1 MDVSLQVARFLYR
14 LRYKILFPSIFVA
27 LVVAYFTQFL
37 PNQYTVVASV
47 FTGIASNK
55 GLDNNTRSDYLTL
68 SNTFDNIINYTKSK
82 GSLEQISTKLIA
94 QSLMHGS
101 IINNNKYISAKNYI
115 YLLETTP
122 KEVLD
127 LVNKNSLDTT
137 LNNIKK
143 YKQSSIDNFF
153 YQIYNSTNAHY
164 GYEALKSINIHRV
177 NTSDLIDLSFTADDP
192 GMASNTVILITDEL
206 IKSHHTFKYKSSNEV
221 VKYYEEQLRR
231 YKSQLNTLEDELQ
244 NYNVKYKIINYTDQT
259 KELSVTMSE
268 FEVRYEQVLM
278 EYTRSLNLIK
288 VLEAQL
294 IVRNQLYS
302 TNGEFLQA
310 LDKISSISGKISESE
325 MFNKSDDLEDLTEEL
340 EQRQKLADA
349 EMSLKD
355 ISNRMRQAQY
365 SKEGVVVEDII
376 TQWLN
381 ETINFVKAKADLAVL
396 GKRRKYYEDQL
407 IYYSPVGTQLSR
419 MEREISVIEQS
430 YLNTLH
436 HLGLARQ
443 RNNSIKLES
452 SSPEI
457 ITPATYPVSSNGSK
471 RHVFVFVAFMA
482 TLILIAS
489 LEIIIEVMDRTL
501 RDPLRAKKLTSLEV
515 IGAFLGPKQFRYRGY
530 TRDNN
535 RISARVICN
544 KLNHFLSSEQVV
556 YVNVL
561 SIECNEGKNFATQ
574 YLKNEWEAQGLVV
587 EVLKYDEDYACDV
600 NYLRAQSLDFFVHK
614 PADVVFIKYPPFS
627 KQSIP
632 PVFLRESSINI
643 LVANASRGWRASD
656 NEYVKCLHKDMGN
669 KILLIL
675 NNTNRDY
682 LEDLIGEL
690 SIHKR
695 NNSFADKLKHLAFTS
710 DVNALK

>member
-55 GLDNNTRSDYLTL
+55 GLDDNARSDYLTL
-68 SNTFDNIINYTKSK
+68 ANTFDNIINYTKSK
-82 GSLEQISTKLIA
+82 GSLEQISLKLLA
-94 QSLMHGS
+94 QSLMYGS
-101 IINNNKYISAKNYI
+101 VINNKYISAKNYI

-127 LVNKNSLDTT
+127 LVDKSSLDTT
-137 LNNIKK
+137 LINFNK
-143 YKQSSIDNFF
+143 YKQSTIDNFF
-153 YQIYNSTNAHY
+153 YQIYNSTNSHY
-164 GYEALKSINIHRV
+164 SYGALKAISIHRV
-177 NTSDLIDLSFTADDP
+177 NTSDLIDLSFTSDDP
-192 GMASNTVILITDEL
+192 GMTCNTVTLITNEL
-206 IKSHHTFKYKSSNEV
+206 IKSHHTFRYKSSNEV
-221 VKYYEEQLRR
+221 VKYYEEQLRM
-231 YKSQLNTLEDELQ
+231 YKSQLNALEDELQ
-244 NYNVKYKIINYTDQT
+244 NYNVRYKIINYTDQT

-278 EYTRSLNLIK
+278 EYTRSLNLIE

-294 IVRNQLYS
+294 IVRNQLYN

-325 MFNKSDDLEDLTEEL
+325 MFNKNDGSNDINEEIK
-340 EQRQKLADA
+340 QRQKLADA
-349 EMSLKD
+349 EMSIRD
-355 ISNRMRQAQY
+355 ISNRMRETQY

-381 ETINFVKAKADLAVL
+381 ETINFVKAKADLDVL
-396 GKRRKYYEDQL
+396 GKRRKYYEERL

-419 MEREISVIEQS
+419 MDREINVIEQS

-443 RNNSIKLES
+443 RNNSIKLDS

-457 ITPATYPVSSNGSK
+457 ITPATFPVRSNGQK
-471 RHVFVFVAFMA
+471 RHLFVLVSFMA
-482 TLILIAS
+482 TLMLILC
-489 LEIIIEVMDRTL
+489 LEIVIEVMDRTL
-501 RDPLRAKKLTSLEV
+501 RDPLRANKLTSLEV
-515 IGAFLGPKQFRYRGY
+515 VGAFLGPKQFRYRGY

-535 RISARVICN
+535 RISARAICN
-544 KLNHFLSSEQVV
+544 KLNHFLCSKKVV

-561 SIECNEGKNFATQ
+561 SIESHEGKTFVTQ
-574 YLKNEWEAQGLVV
+574 YLKNEWEEQGLVV
-587 EVLKYDEDYACDV
+587 DVLKYDEDYLCDV
-600 NYLRAQSLDFFVHK
+600 KYLRAQSLDFFTHK

-627 KQSIP
+627 QQSIP
-632 PVFLRESSINI
+632 PVFLHEASVNI

-656 NEYVKCLHKDMGN
+656 DEYVKCLHKDMDSRV
-669 KILLIL
+669 LLIL

-690 SIHKR
+690 SMHKG
-695 NNSFADKLKHLAFTS
+695 NNSFADRLKHLAFTS
-710 DVNALK
+710 DANALK